1 MPMDDHIRNTS
12 LKIILSGNIFGEFF
26 LMHYFGSKLPWM
38 EWRTV
43 KDKDPVGDCLFF
55 LRIIERSALT
65 GDR

>member
-1 MPMDDHIRNTS
+1 
-12 LKIILSGNIFGEFF
+12 
-26 LMHYFGSKLPWM
+26 MHYFGSKLPWM